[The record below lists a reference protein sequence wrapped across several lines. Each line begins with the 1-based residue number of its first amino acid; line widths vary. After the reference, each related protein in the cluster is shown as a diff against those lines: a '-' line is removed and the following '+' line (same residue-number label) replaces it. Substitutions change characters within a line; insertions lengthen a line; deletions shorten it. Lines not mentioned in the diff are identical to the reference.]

1 MSRQV
6 APLGRRT
13 TAAIVLIIMTLV
25 LTSCWNRRELN
36 TLGIALALGID
47 SSPDGTVKVSA
58 QIANVSAIAAKRGNR
73 TAAPV
78 IVIQKTGRTLV
89 EALRKM
95 TTELPRKV
103 YLSHMRMLVISEEVA
118 KQGISRLLD
127 LSRDHEMRGD
137 FYLVI
142 AKDTTAKHVLEI
154 ISPMEPMPAQNLY
167 SSLEISEVSW
177 APTKGVLMNDFIQ
190 QTLKPGINPVLPGV
204 MVTHPDSKENSVENI
219 NKSSDFT
226 MNTYTTLGVFRND
239 KLIGWLNESDS
250 KGYNY
255 IRGNVKSSIG
265 VIPCSKEGNIGIE
278 IMKSSS
284 HIKAKF
290 ENNQPVIYGQVK
302 LDVNISDVSCNKDIT
317 NIEYMKELEMELEQS
332 LLVMLKNVV
341 SHVQQKYKSDIF
353 GFGEAIHRSN
363 PKYWKKIRSQWV
375 DIFPTVP
382 VKLTTRIQIHQTG
395 TQSNTYMN
403 YQSKE
408 MRP

>member
-1 MSRQV
+1 MLRQV
-6 APLGRRT
+6 TPLGRT
-13 TAAIVLIIMTLV
+13 TAVAIVLLV
-25 LTSCWNRRELN
+25 LILMLTACWNRRELN

-47 SSPDGTVKVSA
+47 SSPEGTVKVSA

-103 YLSHMRMLVISEEVA
+103 YLSHMRVLVISEAVA
-118 KQGISRLLD
+118 RQGVSRILD
-127 LSRDHEMRGD
+127 ISRDHEMRGD
-137 FYLVI
+137 FYLII
-142 AKDTTAKHVLEI
+142 AKGTTAKHVLEI
-154 ISPMEPMPAQNLY
+154 ISPMETMPAQNLY

-204 MVTHPDSKENSVENI
+204 MVTHPDAKESSVENI

-265 VIPCSKEGNIGIE
+265 VIPCSKDGNIGIE
-278 IMKSSS
+278 IMKSNSRL
-284 HIKAKF
+284 KAKF
-290 ENNQPVIYGQVK
+290 EHNQPVIYGQVK
-302 LDVNISDVSCNKDIT
+302 LDVNISDVSCNRDIT
-317 NIEYMKELEMELEQS
+317 DVDYMNELEKKLAQS
-332 LLVMLKNVV
+332 LLVMLQEAVA
-341 SHVQQKYKSDIF
+341 HAQQQYKADIF
-353 GFGEAIHRSN
+353 GFGEVIHHSN
-363 PKYWKKIRSQWV
+363 PKYWKKIKSQWL

-382 VKLTTRIQIHQTG
+382 VKLSTEIQIHQTG
-395 TQSNTYMN
+395 TQSNTYKN
-403 YQSKE
+403 YEHRE